1 MTIKEIIH
9 DPKPNV
15 KCATVTL
22 DYDELRDLSNAL
34 CDIEKDESWT
44 KRPSYW
50 KIRRNIY
57 WLFDLVK
64 NGCVDA
70 WSAYTNY
77 DFVQR
82 EEAAAKA
89 KQDKGE

>member
-9 DPKPNV
+9 NPERGIKY
-15 KCATVTL
+15 ATVTL
-22 DYDELRDLSNAL
+22 NYDELRDLSNVL
-34 CDIEKDESWT
+34 CDIEKDENWI

-50 KIRRNIY
+50 KVRRNIH

-64 NGCVDA
+64 NGCVDD
-70 WSAYTNY
+70 WSVYTSY

-82 EEAAAKA
+82 EEAAKA
-89 KQDKGE
+89 KQDRGE